1 MHMQWESHVNTWC
14 ATSRWWWCMQW
25 IMACDLLMMLQVGA
39 MFDTIQRS
47 NATTSDWAMLL
58 LQLISHEVVDC
69 QTNR

>member
-1 MHMQWESHVNTWC
+1 MLTPGVPCHDGGDVCSGLWHMT
-14 ATSRWWWCMQW
+14 M
-25 IMACDLLMMLQVGA
+25 LMMLQVGA